1 MKKLLLLDGNS
12 MLFRAYY
19 ATLYTHRMTTS
30 NGIPTN
36 AVYGFVMMLN
46 KAIDIIE
53 PDEILVAWD
62 AGKPTFRHKQFSAYK
77 GTRKPLDEE
86 LIVQFPIVREYLDAG
101 GIKRYEQEGYEADDI
116 IGSMAKCCKDVQ
128 TTILT
133 SDRDLL
139 QLIDATTHV
148 LLMKKGLSEMD
159 LMDEQNLLDTYGI
172 TPSQVIEMKGLMGD
186 TADNIPGVQGVG
198 EKTALRLLNQYSTV
212 ENVYAHIDEVK
223 GKLKEKLEKDKD
235 NAFMSLE
242 LATIY
247 TKMELPFELCDCE
260 FSGIQEA
267 VNGFYE
273 KYEMRSLVNRTK
285 QTKNEKWPL
294 KEVDHFEMI
303 QDEDVMIMPVC
314 SQEPY
319 LDQKL
324 YGFMVPLDKT
334 IYYISVENALEDANF
349 KKLLEK
355 KKIITW
361 DTKEMMHLLDRYGFK
376 WNEFS
381 DDLHIAGFL
390 LNSTATDSDALIEAL
405 HISLPESF
413 HDVSKKTKEEPAYSV
428 TREKAIC
435 HSLTQQLFEK
445 RSEIR
450 SSLKSQNVISL
461 YEDIEMP
468 LAYVLF
474 SMEKEGISI
483 QESFLDEYG
492 ALLNQKLDELA
503 QQIYG
508 HAGMIFNIN
517 SPKQLANVLFDELN
531 LSGGGKKRST
541 SADVLEKLRGK
552 HPIIEDILEYRKIA
566 KVLSTYI
573 DGLKK
578 HIRSD
583 EKIHTCFN
591 QTMTQTGRLS
601 SSDPNLQ
608 NISIRDE
615 LGKEIRKAFV
625 AQEGYHLLSADY
637 SQIELRMLAHMANE
651 DHMIRAFNEGL
662 DIHTKTATLIFGCT
676 PEEVDDQKRRIA
688 KTVNFGIV
696 YGQTEFGLSSQLHI
710 TRKEAGEFMQMYF
723 DSYPKIHQYMNQLI
737 DFCKE
742 NGYVETLFHRRREI
756 PEINDKNFMTR
767 EFGKRAAMNA
777 PIQGSAAD
785 LIKIAMLKMDKA
797 LKDANV
803 QSKMLLQIHDEL
815 IFLVPDNELDLMQ
828 NLVKDTMEN
837 AMELKVP
844 LKASISVGKSW
855 YEAK

>member
-62 AGKPTFRHKQFSAYK
+62 AGKPTFRHK

-86 LIVQFPIVREYLDAG
+86 LIVQFPIVREYLDAA

-303 QDEDVMIMPVC
+303 QDENVMIMPVC

-468 LAYVLF
+468 IAHVLF

-492 ALLNQKLDELA
+492 VLLNKKLDELA

-815 IFLVPDNELDLMQ
+815 IFLVSDNELDLMQ

>member
-86 LIVQFPIVREYLDAG
+86 LIVQFPIVREYLDAA

-334 IYYISVENALEDANF
+334 IYYISVENVLEDANF

-468 LAYVLF
+468 IAHVLF

-492 ALLNQKLDELA
+492 VLLNKKLDELA

>member
-62 AGKPTFRHKQFSAYK
+62 AGKPTFRHKQFQAYK

-86 LIVQFPIVREYLDAG
+86 LIVQFPIVREYLDAA

-139 QLIDATTHV
+139 QLIDSSTHV

-186 TADNIPGVQGVG
+186 TADNIPGVAGVG

-247 TKMELPFELCDCE
+247 TKMELPFELEDCE
-260 FSGIQEA
+260 FSGIQED

-273 KYEMRSLVNRTK
+273 KYEMRSLINRTK
-285 QTKNEKWPL
+285 QAKDEKWPL
-294 KEVDHFEMI
+294 KEMNHFDSI
-303 QDEDVMIMPVC
+303 DEDDVMIMPVC
-314 SQEPY
+314 SQESY

-324 YGFMVPLDKT
+324 YGFMLPINKT

-349 KKLLEK
+349 KKILET
-355 KKIITW
+355 KKISTW
-361 DTKEMMHLLDRYGFK
+361 DTKEMMHLLYRYGFK
-376 WNEFS
+376 WNVFS

-390 LNSTATDSDALIEAL
+390 LNSTATDSDAVIEAL
-405 HISLPESF
+405 HITLPESF
-413 HDVSKKTKEEPAYSV
+413 HDVSKKTKEESAYSV
-428 TREKAIC
+428 TREKAIY
-435 HSLTQQLFEK
+435 HSLTQQLYEK

-450 SSLKSQNVISL
+450 SSLKEQNVISL

-468 LAYVLF
+468 LARVLF
-474 SMEKEGISI
+474 SMEQEGISI

-492 ALLNQKLDELA
+492 SILNQKLDERA

-508 HAGMIFNIN
+508 YAGMIFNIN

-566 KVLSTYI
+566 KVSSTYV

-637 SQIELRMLAHMANE
+637 SQIELRMLAHMADE
-651 DHMIRAFNEGL
+651 DHMIKAFNEGL

-676 PEEVDDQKRRIA
+676 PEEVDEKKRRIA

-696 YGQTEFGLSSQLHI
+696 YGQTEFGLSSQLNI
-710 TRKEAGEFMQMYF
+710 TRKEAGEFMKMYF
-723 DSYPKIHQYMNQLI
+723 DSYPKIHQYTNQLI

-797 LKDANV
+797 LKEAGV

-815 IFLVPDNELDLMQ
+815 IFLVPDEELELMQ
-828 NLVKDTMEN
+828 KLVKNTMES

-844 LKASISVGKSW
+844 LKASISVGKTW

>member
-86 LIVQFPIVREYLDAG
+86 LIVQFPIVREYLDAA

-303 QDEDVMIMPVC
+303 QDENVMIMPVC

-361 DTKEMMHLLDRYGFK
+361 DTKERMHLLDRYGFK

-468 LAYVLF
+468 IAHVLF

-492 ALLNQKLDELA
+492 VLLNKKLDELA

>member
-86 LIVQFPIVREYLDAG
+86 LIVQFPIVREYLDAA

-450 SSLKSQNVISL
+450 SSLKSQNDISL

-468 LAYVLF
+468 LAHVLF

-492 ALLNQKLDELA
+492 ALLNKKLDELA

>member
-86 LIVQFPIVREYLDAG
+86 LIVQFPIVREYLDAA

-303 QDEDVMIMPVC
+303 QDENVMIMPVC

-468 LAYVLF
+468 IAHVLF

-492 ALLNQKLDELA
+492 VLLNKKLDELA

-625 AQEGYHLLSADY
+625 AQEGYHLFSADY

>member
-53 PDEILVAWD
+53 PDKILVAWD
-62 AGKPTFRHKQFSAYK
+62 AGKPTFRHKQFAAYK

-86 LIVQFPIVREYLDAG
+86 LIVQFPIVREYLDAA
-101 GIKRYEQEGYEADDI
+101 GIKRYEREGYEADDI
-116 IGSMAKCCKDVQ
+116 IGSMAKCCNDIQ

-139 QLIDATTHV
+139 QLIDPSTHV
-148 LLMKKGLSEMD
+148 LLMKKGLSEME
-159 LMDEQNLLDTYGI
+159 LMDEQNLFDTYGI
-172 TPSQVIEMKGLMGD
+172 TPSQVIDMKGLMGD

-247 TKMELPFELCDCE
+247 TKMELPFGLNDCE
-260 FSGIQEA
+260 FTGIQED

-285 QTKNEKWPL
+285 QAKNEKWPL
-294 KEVDHFEMI
+294 KEVEHFEMF
-303 QDEDVMIMPVC
+303 DVEDLMVLPVC
-314 SQEPY
+314 TQQPY
-319 LDQKL
+319 LDQQL
-324 YGFMVPLDKT
+324 YGFMIPKDKA
-334 IYYISVENALEDANF
+334 IYYISVENALEDTNF
-349 KKLLEK
+349 KKILETK
-355 KKIITW
+355 EISTW

-376 WNEFS
+376 WNTFN

-390 LNSTATDSDALIEAL
+390 LNSTATDSDAVLEAL
-405 HISLPESF
+405 HITLPESF
-413 HDVSKKTKEEPAYSV
+413 HDVSKKTKEEPAFSLN
-428 TREKAIC
+428 REQALC
-435 HSLTQQLFEK
+435 HSLTQQLYEK
-445 RSEIR
+445 
-450 SSLKSQNVISL
+450 
-461 YEDIEMP
+461 
-468 LAYVLF
+468 
-474 SMEKEGISI
+474 KET
-483 QESFLDEYG
+483 LV
-492 ALLNQKLDELA
+492 
-503 QQIYG
+503 QQIYS

-531 LSGGGKKRST
+531 LSSGGKKRST

-552 HPIIEDILEYRKIA
+552 HPIVDDILEYRKIS
-566 KVLSTYI
+566 KVSSTYI

-578 HIRSD
+578 HVRSD
-583 EKIHTCFN
+583 QKIHTSFN

-601 SSDPNLQ
+601 SSEPNLQ

-651 DHMIRAFNEGL
+651 DHMIKAFNEGL
-662 DIHTKTATLIFGCT
+662 DIHTKTATLIFNCS
-676 PEEVDDQKRRIA
+676 PEEVDEHKRRIA

-696 YGQTEFGLSSQLHI
+696 YGQTEFGLSSQLNI
-710 TRKEAGEFMQMYF
+710 TRKEAGEFMKMYF
-723 DSYPKIHQYMNQLI
+723 ESYPKIHEYMNQLI
-737 DFCKE
+737 EFCKE

-785 LIKIAMLKMDKA
+785 LIKIAMLKMDQA

-803 QSKMLLQIHDEL
+803 KSKMLLQIHDEL
-815 IFLVPDNELDLMQ
+815 IFLVPDEELDLMQ
-828 NLVKDTMEN
+828 KLVKETMES

>member
-86 LIVQFPIVREYLDAG
+86 LIVQFPIVREYLDAA

-285 QTKNEKWPL
+285 QTKDEKWPL

-303 QDEDVMIMPVC
+303 QDENVMIMPVC

-334 IYYISVENALEDANF
+334 IYYISVENALENANF

-468 LAYVLF
+468 LAHVLF

-531 LSGGGKKRST
+531 LSGGGRKRST

-651 DHMIRAFNEGL
+651 DHMIKAFNEGL

-797 LKDANV
+797 LKNANV

>member
-86 LIVQFPIVREYLDAG
+86 LIVQFPIVREYLDAA

-212 ENVYAHIDEVK
+212 ENVYVHIDEVK

-303 QDEDVMIMPVC
+303 QDEDVMIVPVC

-797 LKDANV
+797 LKNANV

>member
-1 MKKLLLLDGNS
+1 MN
-12 MLFRAYY
+12 
-19 ATLYTHRMTTS
+19 
-30 NGIPTN
+30 
-36 AVYGFVMMLN
+36 
-46 KAIDIIE
+46 
-53 PDEILVAWD
+53 
-62 AGKPTFRHKQFSAYK
+62 
-77 GTRKPLDEE
+77 
-86 LIVQFPIVREYLDAG
+86 
-101 GIKRYEQEGYEADDI
+101 
-116 IGSMAKCCKDVQ
+116 
-128 TTILT
+128 
-133 SDRDLL
+133 
-139 QLIDATTHV
+139 
-148 LLMKKGLSEMD
+148 
-159 LMDEQNLLDTYGI
+159 
-172 TPSQVIEMKGLMGD
+172 
-186 TADNIPGVQGVG
+186 
-198 EKTALRLLNQYSTV
+198 
-212 ENVYAHIDEVK
+212 
-223 GKLKEKLEKDKD
+223 
-235 NAFMSLE
+235 
-242 LATIY
+242 
-247 TKMELPFELCDCE
+247 
-260 FSGIQEA
+260 
-267 VNGFYE
+267 
-273 KYEMRSLVNRTK
+273 
-285 QTKNEKWPL
+285 
-294 KEVDHFEMI
+294 
-303 QDEDVMIMPVC
+303 
-314 SQEPY
+314 
-319 LDQKL
+319 
-324 YGFMVPLDKT
+324 
-334 IYYISVENALEDANF
+334 
-349 KKLLEK
+349 
-355 KKIITW
+355 
-361 DTKEMMHLLDRYGFK
+361 
-376 WNEFS
+376 
-381 DDLHIAGFL
+381 IAGFL

-492 ALLNQKLDELA
+492 ALLNQKSDELA

>member
-86 LIVQFPIVREYLDAG
+86 LIVQFPIVREYLDAA

-428 TREKAIC
+428 TREKSIC

-625 AQEGYHLLSADY
+625 AREGYHLLSADY

-844 LKASISVGKSW
+844 LKVSISVGKSW